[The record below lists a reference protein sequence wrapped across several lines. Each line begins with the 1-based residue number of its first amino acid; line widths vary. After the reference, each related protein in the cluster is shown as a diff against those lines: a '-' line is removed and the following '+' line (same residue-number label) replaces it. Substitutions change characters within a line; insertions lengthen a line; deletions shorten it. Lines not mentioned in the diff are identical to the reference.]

1 MGREPST
8 VEGSMVEREVPLGRV
23 VGLDVGTKTI
33 GVALSDPLR
42 MLASPVHTVA
52 RKGVR
57 RDVAALQ
64 ELLAEHVIDVV
75 VVGLPLELDG
85 SEQRS
90 ARLARQ
96 IGVATAEATGWELIY
111 VDERFTSVDAE
122 RQLIAA
128 GASRAKRKQVIDQQA
143 AVVILQSWLDHPEL
157 AWTPQDAP
165 DGA

>member
-1 MGREPST
+1 MVAGEVAVGRA
-8 VEGSMVEREVPLGRV
+8 

-33 GVALSDPLR
+33 GVAMSDPLR
-42 MLASPVHTVA
+42 MLASPVITIA

-57 RDVAALQ
+57 RDVEVLQ
-64 ELLAEHVIDVV
+64 ELLAEHQIDVV

-85 SEQRS
+85 SEERS

-96 IGVATAEATGWELIY
+96 IGDATHAATGWELVF

-128 GASRAKRKQVIDQQA
+128 GASRSRRKKIIDQQA
-143 AVVILQSWLDHPEL
+143 AVIILQSWLDHPEL
-157 AWTPQDAP
+157 AH
-165 DGA
+165 GE